1 MSRGLQVTAHYT
13 WSRTRDQT
21 DHSNNNDGRATQDP
35 YNPMADY
42 GPAYWDVPHRFV
54 ASYVYEL
61 PFFKESQQPILK
73 YVVAGWQVS
82 GITTIESGRP
92 FDVRIGQDVA
102 NTGHMPQRPDM
113 VGTPT
118 ENCGRGARQ
127 LHFSRRIQDAGAVH
141 VRQHAAQ
148 HPARTRTDHHG
159 SGARQELLRSPAG
172 PSSSSA
178 SKCFNL
184 FNRANFN
191 NPNATFGT
199 ANFGR
204 ITSAQNMRQMQLG
217 AKSPLLIGLE
227 TAACVQFSP

>member
-1 MSRGLQVTAHYT
+1 MVANYQAVSFILRQRMSRGLQGTAHYT

-35 YNPMADY
+35 YNPMGDY

-54 ASYVYEL
+54 ASWVYEV
-61 PFFKESQQPILK
+61 PFLLQSSNPILK

-92 FDVRIGQDVA
+92 FDVRIGQDIA
-102 NTGHMPQRPDM
+102 NTGHMPQRPDL

-118 ENCGRGARQ
+118 ENCGEV
-127 LHFSRRIQDAGAVH
+127 LVNCI
-141 VRQHAAQ
+141 
-148 HPARTRTDHHG
+148 
-159 SGARQELLRSPAG
+159 
-172 PSSSSA
+172 SA
-178 SKCFNL
+178 SAFRMPAQYTYGNTPRNMLRGPGVVTTDLALAKNFPIAGRTEFQLRVEAFNL
-184 FNRANFN
+184 FNHANFN

-204 ITSAQNMRQMQLG
+204 ITSAQPMRQIQLG
-217 AKSPLLIGLE
+217 AKI
-227 TAACVQFSP
+227 VF